1 MFFNPFSR
9 PPYTTIFH
17 AHRTGRKREETPRNI
32 IAKLHSR
39 PFKRVLLRVAKNQ
52 ENKQAPNGVR
62 FVEDFT
68 PYDFEI
74 RKKALPIM
82 KEAFDQGKKVRFTRG
97 KLFIDGKAVPVE

>member
-1 MFFNPFSR
+1 MRCS
-9 PPYTTIFH
+9 
-17 AHRTGRKREETPRNI
+17 
-32 IAKLHSR
+32 
-39 PFKRVLLRVAKNQ
+39 
-52 ENKQAPNGVR
+52 KQALNGVR

-82 KEAFDQGKKVRFTRG
+82 KEAFDQGRKKVRFTRG